1 MKTTARFIVISAL
14 LTGTALISVLVSAV
28 AMQAGDTDL
37 ASLGSK
43 IALVL
48 ALGMVVYVLPRLAR
62 NVRLDRARS
71 ELWFR
76 LTTGGWLFC
85 AILMV
90 VAILAL
96 STANNLLYLVL
107 AVLSS
112 TLIVSVVAS
121 RLSLIAINVRLRFP
135 DHIFADEPARLEVT
149 LHNRK
154 RVLPSFSLAV
164 SASRQYE
171 AHENAP
177 ALDRLA
183 YFAVVPA
190 GAHSRAQLDTRF
202 ARRGV
207 YPVRGFII
215 STRFP
220 FGFSERRRLIDASGE
235 IIVYPRPHP
244 LDDFYHLLPITQG
257 QIESPARGSGS
268 DLYAIRR
275 YLRPDHPHHIDW
287 KATAK
292 TTHLMVRE
300 FSRDDDWRVTIA
312 LDTATPALPALPTGT
327 LGPNETIDSEFE
339 EKFERA
345 VTLTASLITH
355 FIAEGAEVR
364 LLLGPEDVGFG
375 GTQAHAYKLL
385 GCLARLS
392 LSKSSD
398 GSGTPEP
405 MSLVQRMPALD
416 ADDQFKILITHAPRG
431 TIPARVW
438 RAAHVIYFDD
448 LAEEHSIESAED
460 RKPPGGRLDV
470 L

>member
-1 MKTTARFIVISAL
+1 
-14 LTGTALISVLVSAV
+14 
-28 AMQAGDTDL
+28 MQSGDTDL

-62 NVRLDRARS
+62 NVRLDGSRS

-96 STANNLLYLVL
+96 STTNNLLYLVL

-154 RVLPSFSLAV
+154 RILPSFSLAV
-164 SASRQYE
+164 SASRQPDT
-171 AHENAP
+171 HEKAP
-177 ALDRLA
+177 VLDRLA

-190 GAHSRAQLDTRF
+190 GAHSRAQFDTRF
-202 ARRGV
+202 PRRGV

-257 QIESPARGSGS
+257 QMESPARGSGS
-268 DLYAIRR
+268 DLHAIRR

-292 TTHLMVRE
+292 TTQLMVRE

-312 LDTATPALPALPTGT
+312 LDTGSPALPAGSSGPHDTG
-327 LGPNETIDSEFE
+327 SEFE

-364 LLLGPEDVGFG
+364 LLLGADDVGFG
-375 GTQAHAYKLL
+375 ATQAHAYKLL
-385 GCLARLS
+385 GRLARLS
-392 LSKSSD
+392 LSENSA
-398 GSGTPEP
+398 GTGTSEP
-405 MSLVQRMPALD
+405 VSLVQRMPALD

-448 LAEEHSIESAED
+448 LAEERAVEDAEAHE
-460 RKPPGGRLDV
+460 RPGGGPDV

>member
-1 MKTTARFIVISAL
+1 MKKTARFIVISAI
-14 LTGTALISVLVSAV
+14 LTGAALIAVLVSAV
-28 AMQAGDTDL
+28 AMQSGDTDL

-62 NVRLDRARS
+62 NVRLDGTRA

-90 VAILAL
+90 VAVLAL

-135 DHIFADEPARLEVT
+135 DHIFAEEPARLEVT

-154 RVLPSFSLAV
+154 KLLPSFSLAV
-164 SASRQYE
+164 SASRQPE
-171 AHENAP
+171 TQEKASS
-177 ALDRLA
+177 LDRLA

-202 ARRGV
+202 AKRGV

-268 DLYAIRR
+268 DLHAIRR

-292 TTHLMVRE
+292 TTQLMVRE

-312 LDTATPALPALPTGT
+312 LDTASPTG
-327 LGPNETIDSEFE
+327 PNGTGEADSEFE

-364 LLLGPEDVGFG
+364 LLVGAEDVGFG
-375 GTQAHAYKLL
+375 GTQSHAYKLL
-385 GCLARLS
+385 GRLARLS
-392 LSKSSD
+392 PSESS
-398 GSGTPEP
+398 GEP
-405 MSLVQRMPALD
+405 GATDTMTLVERMPALD
-416 ADDQFKILITHAPRG
+416 ADDQFKILITNAPRG

-448 LAEEHSIESAED
+448 LTEERSIESAENH
-460 RKPPGGRLDV
+460 KPPGGRPDGP
-470 L
+470 